1 MVVSASALLY
11 MICRLALLLGF
22 IEAVDLYY
30 HQFDDSGTAQ
40 ILIKSIFNHTVD
52 NEDGT
57 ERRNLGHPMG

>member
-1 MVVSASALLY
+1 MVVSAYALLY

-52 NEDGT
+52 N
-57 ERRNLGHPMG
+57 